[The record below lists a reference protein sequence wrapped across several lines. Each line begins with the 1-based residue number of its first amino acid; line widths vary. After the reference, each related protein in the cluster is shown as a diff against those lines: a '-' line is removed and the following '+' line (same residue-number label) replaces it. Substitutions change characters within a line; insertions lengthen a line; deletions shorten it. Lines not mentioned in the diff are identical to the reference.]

1 MDDDFEIDQ
10 KNLSKEN
17 QESFEKSFSNNDC
30 FINSNPIYNYM
41 KEEDSKISET
51 KSISTK
57 NEVKTNKTNEEKK
70 SNKFYNLYDPKLID
84 AYNEGYYGFNNVPK
98 QFYIYPKFSKKFYNK
113 NQEEIEEPKNEDRIN
128 DIVNKDTYLNIMI
141 DDKSKNISKS
151 KNNIN
156 DNEFIY
162 SYTNYPYPKLINI
175 SSNLFGLSHQ
185 FKSNYQNLDKN
196 SINEKEIEQNI
207 ENNDNEND
215 KDDGDFYFINNNI
228 TARNVPFEN
237 IPDDS
242 SIDDEE
248 QEINEEE

>member
-1 MDDDFEIDQ
+1 MDNEYESDQ
-10 KNLSKEN
+10 NNLSKEN
-17 QESFEKSFSNNDC
+17 QESFENTFSNNDG

-41 KEEDSKISET
+41 KEEDSKLS
-51 KSISTK
+51 KSISMKKEVQENKVIEEQK
-57 NEVKTNKTNEEKK
+57 N
-70 SNKFYNLYDPKLID
+70 NKFCNLDDPKLID

-98 QFYIYPKFSKKFYNK
+98 QYYIFPKFSKKFYNK
-113 NQEEIEEPKNEDRIN
+113 NQEIEEPKNEDRISE
-128 DIVNKDTYLNIMI
+128 IINKENYLNSMN
-141 DDKSKNISKS
+141 DDKFKNVSKF

-185 FKSNYQNLDKN
+185 LKSNYQNSDKN
-196 SINEKEIEQNI
+196 LINEKEIEQNL
-207 ENNDNEND
+207 ENNNDNDDD
-215 KDDGDFYFINNNI
+215 KDEGNFYFINNNV

-237 IPDDS
+237 IPDDI

-248 QEINEEE
+248 REDQEE

>member
-1 MDDDFEIDQ
+1 MDNEYESDQ
-10 KNLSKEN
+10 NNLSKEN
-17 QESFEKSFSNNDC
+17 QESFENTFSNNDG

-41 KEEDSKISET
+41 KEEDSKLS
-51 KSISTK
+51 KSISMK
-57 NEVKTNKTNEEKK
+57 KEVLTNKVIEEKK
-70 SNKFYNLYDPKLID
+70 NNKFCNLDDPKLID

-98 QFYIYPKFSKKFYNK
+98 QYYIFPKFSKKFYNK
-113 NQEEIEEPKNEDRIN
+113 NQEIEEPKNEDRIN

-196 SINEKEIEQNI
+196 IINEKEIEQNLD
-207 ENNDNEND
+207 NNDNEND

-248 QEINEEE
+248 QEVNEEE

>member
-1 MDDDFEIDQ
+1 MDNEYESDQ
-10 KNLSKEN
+10 NNLSKEN
-17 QESFEKSFSNNDC
+17 QESFENTFSNNDG

-41 KEEDSKISET
+41 KQEDSKLS
-51 KSISTK
+51 KSISMK
-57 NEVKTNKTNEEKK
+57 KEVQTNKVIEEQKN
-70 SNKFYNLYDPKLID
+70 NKFCNLDDPKLID

-98 QFYIYPKFSKKFYNK
+98 QYYIFPKFSKKFYNK
-113 NQEEIEEPKNEDRIN
+113 NQEIEEPKNEDRISE
-128 DIVNKDTYLNIMI
+128 IINKENYLNSMN
-141 DDKSKNISKS
+141 DDKFKNVSKF

-185 FKSNYQNLDKN
+185 LKSNYQNSDKN
-196 SINEKEIEQNI
+196 LINEKEIEQNL
-207 ENNDNEND
+207 ENNNDNDDD
-215 KDDGDFYFINNNI
+215 KDEGNFYFINNNV

-237 IPDDS
+237 IPDDI

-248 QEINEEE
+248 REDQEE

>member
-1 MDDDFEIDQ
+1 MDNEYESDQ
-10 KNLSKEN
+10 NNLSKEN
-17 QESFEKSFSNNDC
+17 QESFENTFSNNDG

-41 KEEDSKISET
+41 KEEDSKLS
-51 KSISTK
+51 KSISMKKEVQENKVIEEQK
-57 NEVKTNKTNEEKK
+57 N
-70 SNKFYNLYDPKLID
+70 NKFCNLDDPKLID

-98 QFYIYPKFSKKFYNK
+98 QYYIFPKFSKKFYNK
-113 NQEEIEEPKNEDRIN
+113 NQEIEETKNEDRISE
-128 DIVNKDTYLNIMI
+128 IINKENYLNSMN
-141 DDKSKNISKS
+141 DDKFKNVSKF

-185 FKSNYQNLDKN
+185 LKSNYQNSDKN
-196 SINEKEIEQNI
+196 LINEKEIEQNL
-207 ENNDNEND
+207 ENNNDNDDD
-215 KDDGDFYFINNNI
+215 KDEGNFYFINNNV

-237 IPDDS
+237 IPDDI

-248 QEINEEE
+248 REDQEE

>member
-1 MDDDFEIDQ
+1 MDNEYESDQ
-10 KNLSKEN
+10 NNLSKEN
-17 QESFEKSFSNNDC
+17 QESFENTFSNNDG

-41 KEEDSKISET
+41 KEEDSKLS
-51 KSISTK
+51 KSISMKKEVQENKVIEEQK
-57 NEVKTNKTNEEKK
+57 N
-70 SNKFYNLYDPKLID
+70 NKFCNLDDPKLID

-98 QFYIYPKFSKKFYNK
+98 QYYIFPKFSKKFYNK
-113 NQEEIEEPKNEDRIN
+113 NQEIEEPKNEDRISE
-128 DIVNKDTYLNIMI
+128 IINKENYLNSMN
-141 DDKSKNISKS
+141 DDKFKNVSKF

-185 FKSNYQNLDKN
+185 LKSNYQNSDKN
-196 SINEKEIEQNI
+196 LINEKEIEQNL
-207 ENNDNEND
+207 EDNND
-215 KDDGDFYFINNNI
+215 KDDDKDEGNFYFINNNV

-237 IPDDS
+237 IPDDI

-248 QEINEEE
+248 REDQEE